1 MSSLAS
7 PLPDIRRAII
17 TKTECTKQAKD
28 NRHQLHEHSAAQKR
42 LQSRSS
48 FLDPTEV
55 LETTPTDAR
64 TSEWQ
69 NQWNSLGS
77 HTSQWMERGLTPDEC
92 LTTTNLWLS
101 GKQ

>member
-1 MSSLAS
+1 MH
-7 PLPDIRRAII
+7 PTHRRPDVLRH
-17 TKTECTKQAKD
+17 TQTERTKQAKD

-42 LQSRSS
+42 LKSRSS

-55 LETTPTDAR
+55 LETTPSPDAR

-77 HTSQWMERGLTPDEC
+77 HTPQTNDSL
-92 LTTTNLWLS
+92 LATTNLGLS